1 MKIINKILKI
11 FFLCFDRIK
20 NIFKTTKYYSVK
32 QNFYFERIG
41 FDRNEALKK
50 IDNLN
55 LEINLKEYGMFS
67 EHITLFSAISL
78 KKKILNI
85 LEIGTF
91 DGSNAYIMSKIF
103 PEAKI
108 ETIDLDE
115 NNEMFIDLYNR
126 DQKNILKD
134 LYTKRE
140 EYLKDSSNIK
150 FKKLNSIELIFRET
164 KDLFDIIWIDGHHGN
179 PYVTIDIMNS
189 LKLIKKGG
197 FIFCDDVLTSEYISS
212 YDPYNSNATYF
223 MLNALKRNNYIKY
236 DLIYK
241 RLSKKIND
249 NRYSKKYIA
258 VVQKI

>member
-1 MKIINKILKI
+1 MKIINKIFKI
-11 FFLCFDRIK
+11 LILSFDRIK

-41 FDRNEALKK
+41 LDRKEALKK
-50 IDNLN
+50 INNLN

-78 KKKILNI
+78 KKKFLNI

-103 PEAKI
+103 PEAEIK
-108 ETIDLDE
+108 TIDLDE
-115 NNEMFIDLYNR
+115 KNDMFNNLYNR
-126 DQKNILKD
+126 DQKNILKN
-134 LYTKRE
+134 LYTKRK
-140 EYLKDSSNIK
+140 EYLKDSSKIK
-150 FKKLNSIELIFRET
+150 FEKLNSIELIFTET
-164 KDLFDIIWIDGHHGN
+164 KDLFDMIWIDGHHGN

-197 FIFCDDVLTSEYISS
+197 LIFCDDVLTSKYISS

-223 MLNALKRNNYIKY
+223 MLNALKKNNYIKY

>member
-126 DQKNILKD
+126 DQKNILKN

-140 EYLKDSSNIK
+140 EYLKDLSNIK